1 MPRPLSAKKW
11 PRWTTTPPQT
21 PPHVEKQSHR
31 DTRTVTTHYFASA
44 AAAASRMPSRSPA
57 IRSCM
62 ACRSLTP
69 GTASP
74 SSPLRSAGAVDAGLS
89 GLLGSSSP
97 RCAGVGSVTV
107 ARGARRVLDARASPA
122 CGRQLRVLSRG
133 GAASRP
139 GMGCLPWP
147 ASARNRSHYPI
158 ARTAPGS
165 HRRRRG
171 RRRAAAWRAAQLQR
185 SDGRCEAAPKG
196 IPKPRRRRR
205 PCAMGLA
212 MRPQRDSMR
221 GCWTGLF
228 LCRKTHH
235 LLNFVILRLLRANA
249 RLLAAKHTRADAS
262 RTCPPAP
269 KLSAI

>member
-1 MPRPLSAKKW
+1 MDDYAFADPPPRRKAK
-11 PRWTTTPPQT
+11 P
-21 PPHVEKQSHR
+21 
-31 DTRTVTTHYFASA
+31 TRHTFGYDYFASA

-74 SSPLRSAGAVDAGLS
+74 SSPLRSAGAADAGLS

-97 RCAGVGSVTV
+97 RCAGGGSVTV

-249 RLLAAKHTRADAS
+249 CLLAAKNTRADAS

-269 KLSAI
+269 KISAI